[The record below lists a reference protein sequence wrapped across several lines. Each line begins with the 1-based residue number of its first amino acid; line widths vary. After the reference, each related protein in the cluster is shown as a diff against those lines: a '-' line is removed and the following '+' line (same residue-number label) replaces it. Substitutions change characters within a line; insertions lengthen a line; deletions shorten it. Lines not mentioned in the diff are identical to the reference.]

1 VFSLALVDGGEQPQQ
16 FHDALPA
23 DLGLRILKLIRDPR
37 QRPGAMPSPVRASS
51 SAWSLELALCTVDHL
66 ADPMRNG
73 SDPPPKGA
81 TPGIAVLS
89 DVALIAVNAP

>member
-1 VFSLALVDGGEQPQQ
+1 MGSDEGGVRQV
-16 FHDALPA
+16 AMPA
-23 DLGLRILKLIRDPR
+23 ARVIWGSGASNWSAIHVSVR
-37 QRPGAMPSPVRASS
+37 AMPSPVSASS